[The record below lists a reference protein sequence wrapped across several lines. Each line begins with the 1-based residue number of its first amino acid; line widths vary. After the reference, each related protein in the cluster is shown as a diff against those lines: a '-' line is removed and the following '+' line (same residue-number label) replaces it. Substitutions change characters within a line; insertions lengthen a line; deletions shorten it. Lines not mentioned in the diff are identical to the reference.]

1 MTQRMASPTPR
12 LTWMASTKARSTARW
27 VRMVLPMEQTMAR
40 ASLWHRAIA
49 IIIQLKTPGMGACN
63 STEGGPVGSYF
74 CRIFR
79 SCFFATLHSF
89 RLSYDIFDTSQ
100 QRTSAT
106 STSTRHNGP
115 LLSSS
120 SSLGTDGNDDGSL
133 DLDGTE
139 DGIDDASI
147 DLDGLDEGKVDGALD
162 SDGTADGTDDGSS
175 FLVAPGYRNH
185 HPAQDARNGRL
196 QFNRGGTGRQRLL
209 SHLS

>member
-1 MTQRMASPTPR
+1 MDLSSQTMSQPPLLSSSSSLGTDGTDDGSLDLDGQADGNVEARLTWMTQRMASTTPR
-12 LTWMASTKARSTARW
+12 LTWMDSTKARPTAPW
-27 VRMVLPMEQTMAR
+27 TQMVLPMEQTMAR

-63 STEGGPVGSYF
+63 STEGGPEGSDF

-100 QRTSAT
+100 QTTSAT

-120 SSLGTDGNDDGSL
+120 SSSGT
-133 DLDGTE
+133 
-139 DGIDDASI
+139 
-147 DLDGLDEGKVDGALD
+147 
-162 SDGTADGTDDGSS
+162 DGTDDGSQN
-175 FLVAPGYRNH
+175 APPLN
-185 HPAQDARNGRL
+185 ARSHC
-196 QFNRGGTGRQRLL
+196 GTGL
-209 SHLS
+209 SLSLPAGVILMTGGLSKME

>member
-1 MTQRMASPTPR
+1 
-12 LTWMASTKARSTARW
+12 
-27 VRMVLPMEQTMAR
+27 MEQTMAR
-40 ASLWHRAIA
+40 GSLWHRAIA

-63 STEGGPVGSYF
+63 STEGGPEGSDF

-89 RLSYDIFDTSQ
+89 RLSYGIFDTSQ
-100 QRTSAT
+100 QTTSAT
-106 STSTRHNGP
+106 STSTRHNGL

-120 SSLGTDGNDDGSL
+120 SSLGTDGTYDGSLDLDGPADGNVEGSL

-175 FLVAPGYRNH
+175 FFVAPGYRNH